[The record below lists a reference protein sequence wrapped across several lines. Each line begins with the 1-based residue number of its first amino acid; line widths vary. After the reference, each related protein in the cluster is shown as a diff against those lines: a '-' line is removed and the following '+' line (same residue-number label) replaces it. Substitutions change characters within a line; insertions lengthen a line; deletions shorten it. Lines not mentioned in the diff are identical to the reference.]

1 MTDDLTDGLA
11 MKAPRPRK
19 ARPAPPSFG
28 AESKAQSA
36 VKVLKENIKLEE
48 KRKKELKKS
57 LGLYT
62 A

>member
-11 MKAPRPRK
+11 MKA
-19 ARPAPPSFG
+19 RPAHPSCG

-57 LGLYT
+57 LELL
-62 A
+62 AI